1 MPPYLFAV
9 ALFEYGVPP
18 RCCELCCQLL
28 LPVRLP
34 LRLEILFCLLEL
46 FTNALLLLMFTVL
59 LLPQPLLQHQPPPQ
73 AAPMAIPTPK
83 EIAMPAA

>member
-1 MPPYLFAV
+1 
-9 ALFEYGVPP
+9 
-18 RCCELCCQLL
+18 LCCQLL

-34 LRLEILFCLLEL
+34 LLLEILFCLFEL
-46 FTNALLLLMFTVL
+46 LTKVLLLFMLILL

-73 AAPMAIPTPK
+73 AAPIAIPTPK